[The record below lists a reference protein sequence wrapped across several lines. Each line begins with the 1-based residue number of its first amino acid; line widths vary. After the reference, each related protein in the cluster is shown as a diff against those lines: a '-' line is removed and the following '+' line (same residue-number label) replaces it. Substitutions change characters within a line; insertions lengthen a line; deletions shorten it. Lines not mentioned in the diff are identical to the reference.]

1 MMTTHVRGMALAALT
16 LLCMAGAPMAGTPM
30 ASARAAETGS
40 TLILPGSGGEI
51 LAATLPAGWT
61 RGSSG
66 AEGDTTAVEWR
77 KADKPGEIIMVTRV
91 GGLASADPAEYVRQS
106 VDLRKSQ
113 CDDVVEGQVR
123 TEADG
128 SVRTA
133 IGCTR
138 LKGGDGGDVQLLH
151 IVPGR
156 DALYV
161 ARRIWAVPAYDKAKI
176 PLSPQVITAGG
187 AEIDDL
193 TVCNLPAPGVIATPC
208 PPGLATALKDKIID
222 LSPLVLRGTP

>member
-1 MMTTHVRGMALAALT
+1 MMTMRVRGMALAALA
-16 LLCMAGAPMAGTPM
+16 LLCTAGVPM

-51 LAATLPAGWT
+51 LAAALPAGWT
-61 RGSSG
+61 RGWSG

-77 KADKPGEIIMVTRV
+77 KSGKPGEIIMVTRV

-138 LKGGDGGDVQLLH
+138 LKSGDGGDVQLLH

-161 ARRIWAVPAYDKAKI
+161 ARRVWAVPAYDKAKI
-176 PLSPQVITAGG
+176 PLSPQVITTGG
-187 AEIDDL
+187 AEIDGL
-193 TVCNLPAPGVIATPC
+193 TVCNLPAPGIIATPC
-208 PPGLATALKDKIID
+208 PPGLAAALKDKITD